1 MVPIEPRVSI
11 LGFCR
16 KKNSSVK
23 NRHEAELG
31 ISNIYLYVYFD
42 RYTFGF
48 RMQEKDI

>member
-11 LGFCR
+11 LGFRR

-31 ISNIYLYVYFD
+31 KSNIKVYVNSD